1 MAYSKNKWKV
11 TVPTRQ
17 DGQVGIRATLNN
29 MGFSDDAIGYD
40 RGQSDGDIKRKKSD
54 EARIYGRK
62 CPGYRMQKTAI
73 SKKA

>member
-29 MGFSDDAIGYD
+29 MGFSDDAIGYEKSS
-40 RGQSDGDIKRKKSD
+40 RSIKLRLLCY
-54 EARIYGRK
+54 AMMI
-62 CPGYRMQKTAI
+62 
-73 SKKA
+73 